1 MERPA
6 TDRVRVRRQ
15 PERGQYSRAE
25 IEAVLDAALVV
36 HVAFVHDGQPICI
49 PTLCARAG
57 DRVLVHGSSASRTL
71 RTLAG
76 GVPACLTA
84 TVIDGLVLARSVFE
98 HSVNYRSAVLI
109 GSFAR
114 LEGDD
119 ERMAGYE
126 AFTEKLLPGRWDE
139 ARSPSELELRATEI
153 LAMPIEEAS
162 AKVPHRRAAR
172 RRLGGR
178 GARRLGGDFPARAP
192 VRTAGPVAR
201 AARRNTAPA
210 ERDAPPRQRRRVR
223 VGSSAAGPDPL
234 PGSGLCGQRK
244 GIDVRDDP
252 DLCERARPRR

>member
-1 MERPA
+1 MERPT

-84 TVIDGLVLARSVFE
+84 TVTDGLVLARSVFE
-98 HSVNYRSAVLI
+98 HSVNYRSAVLL

-114 LEGDD
+114 VEGDD
-119 ERMAGYE
+119 DRMAAYE
-126 AFTEKLLPGRWDE
+126 AFVEKLLPGRWDE
-139 ARSPSELELRATEI
+139 ARRPNELELRATEI

-162 AKVPHRRAAR
+162 AKVRTGGPHDDDSEDAA
-172 RRLGGR
+172 L
-178 GARRLGGDFPARAP
+178 D
-192 VRTAGPVAR
+192 VWAGILPLELR
-201 AARRNTAPA
+201 YG
-210 ERDAPPRQRRRVR
+210 Q
-223 VGSSAAGPDPL
+223 PL
-234 PGSGLCGQRK
+234 PSPGLRE
-244 GIDVRDDP
+244 GIPVPPSVTHLLDSNG
-252 DLCERARPRR
+252 ASA

>member
-1 MERPA
+1 MERPT

-25 IEAVLDAALVV
+25 IEAVLDAVLVA

-98 HSVNYRSAVLI
+98 HSVNYRSAVLF

-114 LEGDD
+114 VEGDD
-119 ERMAGYE
+119 ERMAAYE

-139 ARSPSELELRATEI
+139 ARSPSPLELRATEI
-153 LAMPIEEAS
+153 LAMPIDEAS
-162 AKVPHRRAAR
+162 AKVRTGGPHDDESEDAALDVWAGILPLELR
-172 RRLGGR
+172 YGEPEPSPGLRDGI
-178 GARRLGGDFPARAP
+178 P
-192 VRTAGPVAR
+192 VPPSVAR
-201 AARRNTAPA
+201 LLDTGTA
-210 ERDAPPRQRRRVR
+210 
-223 VGSSAAGPDPL
+223 ST
-234 PGSGLCGQRK
+234 
-244 GIDVRDDP
+244 
-252 DLCERARPRR
+252 